1 MRATRM
7 QVLQLSLLLSQCLT
21 TLCYIHTISITV
33 LDNKDEKGVDNYS
46 CLHGKIHCWTLN
58 FVFSHLS
65 DCHNN
70 PIRVSV
76 LDGNYNFTLNS
87 TVTGNLFKNCPAI
100 SITGVSAD
108 NTNIMCGIDAG
119 FAFQNIAEVII
130 ANITFT
136 NCGSI
141 RNSTSVNITNP
152 TNTTLPLSAALYF
165 VYCRDVQIVNVT
177 VQNSNS
183 TGVVMYNTYGELLVE
198 GSTFIGNC
206 YQSTCNSLPSNGG
219 FYVEFVYC
227 DPGKVDDSCIQQK
240 NSNARHNFKSN
251 KFLYNNAL
259 NKTGDSLFYLPYKTN
274 YYSFGR
280 GGGLSIVFKGN
291 AFNNCVHIDNCVFY
305 GNSASWGGGL
315 LVEFEDF
322 SKNNTMIINNS
333 RFSENWVIADTKN
346 GYGTSGGGV
355 RVGFVIFKQHSVEFN
370 LLVFENCLFTRNRA
384 LWGGGFGMYM
394 PSEPNVTSATNLLW
408 FKNCSWTANIA
419 LLGSAVDLD
428 YWRIYM
434 TGAKMQV
441 KFSACKFHEN
451 ENSENIRLNSSNSN
465 SGEFNS
471 FGTGA
476 LYANG
481 MPIVFE
487 EYVEFINNSGSAL
500 AIYDTIASFSHS
512 CNAVF
517 TNNSAWMGGAV
528 ILLGAS
534 QMWINA
540 NTIFLF
546 KNNRAELR
554 GGAIYALQ
562 TSRHDLLSG
571 GNCFLHYNDIF
582 ASSLN
587 KWNTS
592 FTFKNNYAPT
602 GTSIFA
608 TTLLSCAWGAS
619 FGDLNF
625 TLSNVLNWTQFS
637 YNPSDTNTIA
647 TEVSR
652 INTSAA
658 AANIIPGKQTPLPI
672 TTVDDKGNN
681 ISRSLWLV
689 SNTARVQVSSQITD
703 SSAINLQGMPNS
715 EASIQIVTD
724 SSRVISAKL
733 NVKLLECP
741 PGYYFDSGEYNTC
754 QCFYL
759 NSTQQL
765 DGILFCD
772 SETYTAI
779 IKSDYWAGYYL
790 SPNNPIPNESNLVTG
805 QCPRH
810 YCNINEQDIFL
821 PDTNNNTELNELF
834 CSPVNRNG
842 TLCGMC
848 SDGYS
853 VAINSIFFDC
863 VNCSHWLSQH
873 GWLIYILTEYVPS
886 TLLFCIVLFFD
897 VNLHSGTI
905 SSIVLYFQIFDVL
918 NIYANRDMDLP
929 SHSGYIY
936 KGVNFFCNLWNLEFF
951 GYFLPSYC
959 IHKNLNTMDILLIK
973 YFSAFYLFIV
983 FLLVI
988 TLNKLVYVKCC
999 HLDKAARCI
1008 RDGCIRCKLKIVRK
1022 GSTVNGLATLWTLV
1036 FTKLTVLS
1044 GLILSQET
1052 LVGSE
1057 HSNLKI
1063 RIVWLSG
1070 TFPYGGESHL
1080 PYMIPAVII
1089 LFSLVIIPA
1098 VSLFSYPL
1106 VPQIMGVIQERSG
1119 INFNQYRVYRITS
1132 SALQKPFI
1140 ALKPLIDCF
1149 QGSCKTRFEFYAGLL
1164 FIYRILIVLVF
1175 SFTADADLNF
1185 YITGISLLL
1194 IVITAIFQP
1203 YKKHQ
1208 DNVATVL
1215 CIFDISFCY
1224 LYYTEAQN
1232 NRNLQL
1238 WLWLQLIMVLLPV
1251 AYFVV
1256 FMVRRSWLM
1265 LKACWNQEPL
1275 YTEVTQNESN
1285 DHESTTAMED
1295 SLQFDTDENFQN
1307 GHHVS
1312 SRLHCTTR
1320 NIQNVN
1326 IRQNSEAHNNSKSSV
1341 NPVAKYGSCVHQ
1353 HDTSDN

>member
-1 MRATRM
+1 
-7 QVLQLSLLLSQCLT
+7 
-21 TLCYIHTISITV
+21 
-33 LDNKDEKGVDNYS
+33 
-46 CLHGKIHCWTLN
+46 
-58 FVFSHLS
+58 
-65 DCHNN
+65 
-70 PIRVSV
+70 
-76 LDGNYNFTLNS
+76 
-87 TVTGNLFKNCPAI
+87 
-100 SITGVSAD
+100 
-108 NTNIMCGIDAG
+108 
-119 FAFQNIAEVII
+119 
-130 ANITFT
+130 
-136 NCGSI
+136 
-141 RNSTSVNITNP
+141 
-152 TNTTLPLSAALYF
+152 
-165 VYCRDVQIVNVT
+165 
-177 VQNSNS
+177 
-183 TGVVMYNTYGELLVE
+183 
-198 GSTFIGNC
+198 
-206 YQSTCNSLPSNGG
+206 
-219 FYVEFVYC
+219 
-227 DPGKVDDSCIQQK
+227 
-240 NSNARHNFKSN
+240 
-251 KFLYNNAL
+251 
-259 NKTGDSLFYLPYKTN
+259 
-274 YYSFGR
+274 
-280 GGGLSIVFKGN
+280 
-291 AFNNCVHIDNCVFY
+291 
-305 GNSASWGGGL
+305 
-315 LVEFEDF
+315 
-322 SKNNTMIINNS
+322 
-333 RFSENWVIADTKN
+333 
-346 GYGTSGGGV
+346 
-355 RVGFVIFKQHSVEFN
+355 
-370 LLVFENCLFTRNRA
+370 
-384 LWGGGFGMYM
+384 
-394 PSEPNVTSATNLLW
+394 
-408 FKNCSWTANIA
+408 
-419 LLGSAVDLD
+419 
-428 YWRIYM
+428 
-434 TGAKMQV
+434 
-441 KFSACKFHEN
+441 
-451 ENSENIRLNSSNSN
+451 
-465 SGEFNS
+465 
-471 FGTGA
+471 
-476 LYANG
+476 
-481 MPIVFE
+481 
-487 EYVEFINNSGSAL
+487 
-500 AIYDTIASFSHS
+500 
-512 CNAVF
+512 
-517 TNNSAWMGGAV
+517 
-528 ILLGAS
+528 
-534 QMWINA
+534 
-540 NTIFLF
+540 
-546 KNNRAELR
+546 
-554 GGAIYALQ
+554 
-562 TSRHDLLSG
+562 
-571 GNCFLHYNDIF
+571 
-582 ASSLN
+582 
-587 KWNTS
+587 
-592 FTFKNNYAPT
+592 
-602 GTSIFA
+602 
-608 TTLLSCAWGAS
+608 
-619 FGDLNF
+619 
-625 TLSNVLNWTQFS
+625 
-637 YNPSDTNTIA
+637 
-647 TEVSR
+647 
-652 INTSAA
+652 
-658 AANIIPGKQTPLPI
+658 
-672 TTVDDKGNN
+672 
-681 ISRSLWLV
+681 
-689 SNTARVQVSSQITD
+689 
-703 SSAINLQGMPNS
+703 
-715 EASIQIVTD
+715 
-724 SSRVISAKL
+724 
-733 NVKLLECP
+733 
-741 PGYYFDSGEYNTC
+741 
-754 QCFYL
+754 
-759 NSTQQL
+759 
-765 DGILFCD
+765 
-772 SETYTAI
+772 
-779 IKSDYWAGYYL
+779 
-790 SPNNPIPNESNLVTG
+790 
-805 QCPRH
+805 
-810 YCNINEQDIFL
+810 
-821 PDTNNNTELNELF
+821 
-834 CSPVNRNG
+834 
-842 TLCGMC
+842 MC

-863 VNCSHWLSQH
+863 VNCSDWLSQH

-886 TLLFCIVLFFD
+886 TLLLCFILFFD

-905 SSIVLYFQIFDVL
+905 SSIVLYFQIFNVL

-951 GYFLPSYC
+951 GYFLPLYC

-1106 VPQIMGVIQERSG
+1106 LPQIMGVIQERSG

-1164 FIYRILIVLVF
+1164 FIYRILIVLVL

-1275 YTEVTQNESN
+1275 YTEVTQNENN

-1312 SRLHCTTR
+1312 SRLHCNTR

-1341 NPVAKYGSCVHQ
+1341 NPVAKYGSCGHQ
-1353 HDTSDN
+1353 HNTSDN